1 MKKQV
6 VIKETEIMDEE
17 IGIEKTES
25 VKFINGIFTASEAKE
40 VLLGVFRN
48 KINFHNLRNWSF
60 EERFGKPD
68 IDSAKRLV
76 ELRQSQAL
84 LEGLIKKAEKAD
96 KKLAIESTILVSL
109 TT

>member
-1 MKKQV
+1 MKKQME
-6 VIKETEIMDEE
+6 IKEIEIMDEE
-17 IGIEKTES
+17 ISVEKTES

-68 IDSAKRLV
+68 LDSAKRLV

-84 LEGLIKKAEKAD
+84 LEGLIKKAEKEN
-96 KKLAIESTILVSL
+96 KRLAIESTIIVSL
-109 TT
+109 TS